1 MSSISLK
8 FSSFINWWLA
18 GLITLVPKFL
28 RSALILEHNRINIDI
43 DNEQVILKQYFPTSD
58 EALDI
63 KNFNINDTL
72 EKDAALLW
80 LRSKQQ
86 KPTKLIITIP
96 EKLILIKTI
105 QFPAAASNNLKEA
118 LGFEINKRTPFTTE
132 QVYFDYS
139 VINHDKDNNKLK
151 IDLIIVPKN
160 HVDSRLNISDKL
172 GLKIDRI
179 IPDGH
184 SDKYANVNLLPTNKQ
199 TVVTGKNTFNFYLAA
214 TSFILFLAALYL
226 PLNKQNQYI
235 DELQG
240 ELQTA
245 RKSAVVLSK
254 LKEEKQSILKQI
266 NFLTNKQLQTVNN
279 INILNVVTKLV
290 PDDTWLSRFSI
301 SNNQLQIQGESSNAS
316 ALIQTLELSDLFK
329 NVQFKSPVIRNN
341 RTSKDK
347 FNLSAELINNS

>member
-1 MSSISLK
+1 
-8 FSSFINWWLA
+8 
-18 GLITLVPKFL
+18 
-28 RSALILEHNRINIDI
+28 
-43 DNEQVILKQYFPTSD
+43 
-58 EALDI
+58 
-63 KNFNINDTL
+63 
-72 EKDAALLW
+72 
-80 LRSKQQ
+80 
-86 KPTKLIITIP
+86 
-96 EKLILIKTI
+96 
-105 QFPAAASNNLKEA
+105 
-118 LGFEINKRTPFTTE
+118 
-132 QVYFDYS
+132 
-139 VINHDKDNNKLK
+139 
-151 IDLIIVPKN
+151 
-160 HVDSRLNISDKL
+160 L